1 MSGFGGDTNNFGGG
15 GGFGTPLANNSNSNS
30 NNNNNNNN
38 NPFGGGGFG
47 GSSGT
52 TNATPLFGSGSGFGS
67 GGGDAPITSFASAV
81 PFGGSNIA
89 PPPSSSF
96 GGGGGGGMS
105 FGSSPNVLPTGGVS
119 GFGGGR
125 FGGSQNQNNNQY
137 QQQQQQHQNPSSF
150 GGAPFQSQ
158 QQSSSSSNQQSLSFG
173 SSSNVM
179 VGNNAPTST
188 GLNNDNSS
196 GPGNSERSSGFG
208 SDLSSKGKSNN
219 MNNPFGGGGG
229 GGGGGFVSSTN
240 SPFGGGGRSA
250 TMPPTIPDNS
260 GNVVYNRTNNN
271 TMGDDNDHNNSNNNI
286 NPANTYVRPR
296 TSINSAH
303 AQMEEK
309 KRILT
314 AKIEEKKRRLAERQ
328 QRKKREEEESGRRSK
343 SPTMQSASPTPPMP
357 MRTASPKPPMRMNQ
371 PNQQQP
377 PRTNQ
382 QQTLAERNAL
392 RFAST
397 PSVTV
402 RARSPITTTT
412 TSSTS
417 NNSTGR
423 EDLHQAVN
431 LVGICMTMCPT
442 DELQTRRNENDI
454 QAMEIAMPGRLH
466 PSNWTQQDTAV
477 KRFRRSAADFKLDVP
492 EWVRPPE
499 VLEQTMGYLEEWI
512 MERDRQGPDPRFPQP
527 DLPPPPLDVYQFI
540 WDRTRMIRKDFI
552 LQNYVGTGGRCDAR
566 AVRCHERIARWH
578 AMCEH
583 QLSHIPDFV
592 KMQSQQNVQEL
603 GQTMKSLNGFYDDAL
618 NRSTIEVPDERTGI
632 ETYVSDQNITTN
644 DTVQGRDPVDYN
656 GSSLNNASDNPMIAR
671 RLIGKNSNKTIGRG
685 TAEPEM
691 RAIYIL
697 LTMGNEGGM
706 EVLKYAAKL
715 FQERPA
721 VYHSPPVQLAI
732 SIFKAKKD
740 SNYVKFFSIM
750 RSSSTPYLFCCIMF
764 KMVEEMRKYAF
775 RVMYK
780 AYGGRTVNGE
790 AKYDHYPLKRLV
802 QVLNF
807 EDMDEA
813 RNACNHYNITVKEYE
828 HESGEISEII
838 YWKGSKYR
846 EAKHPEKGH
855 TLPLPPRKMMRTIE
869 IKLNGTTR
877 LGVCRGDKSGKGAAL
892 SGPAPA
898 PVTRST
904 LNPNST
910 SFVPRNSDTRA
921 LSMTLTTDT
930 DNEMDSKAMELL
942 MKQKL
947 ERIKLEKQQK
957 ERKEKERRAQ
967 EERQRQENKQK
978 EEERRLEEIERR
990 NQAEIEK
997 RRCEQKLKE
1006 EQARQKRLK
1015 EEEERAIQQREEEK
1029 ARKIAEEK
1037 AHKEVAEARK
1047 RKELELQ
1054 RQREQKEQQRR
1065 ELERRLADEKRRKE
1079 LEENEKRRKEEEERR
1094 LEALRL
1100 ELEAKRRKE
1109 AEEKRKAD
1117 EWQDKINAATK
1128 VLVWHR
1134 LRRALSRPLEIAVG
1148 SRVSLQAIDPL
1159 YKTDSF
1165 HLMDTLRMA
1174 MEENLTK
1181 IQAPL
1186 YTRPTTKSVVEE
1198 VLQKEA
1204 SKLAIADMALREIES
1219 LSTTPFGSRK
1229 STLLFKIAVICPETM
1244 DVTDQSFANLLYH
1257 WIDTRVKLGNIETAK
1272 SNANSSMEHEVRVVV
1287 VRGSS
1292 YEVCSTCDIAL
1303 FIIPPKWTD
1312 PIQNAAMLGQVA
1324 SSILPD
1330 DIPRVAL
1337 VLSDNVEENRIS
1349 TINNAIAKE
1358 LGGNM
1363 ETLPIIH
1370 PSQLSVEGFDNALLS
1385 AFKRV
1390 MKIFV
1395 REACVSVIRISA
1407 MQLATK
1413 TILTV
1418 LWKCVPSVSS
1428 GLDVDEDV
1436 IVECS
1441 RLALRFMMQE
1451 LAKRSTHNK
1460 AEWSLWPAPEFACKD
1475 NLVESYFTKNDG
1487 LPLEWIRNLGEDFLE
1502 KTYEPL
1508 LTAFQGH
1515 FRDVYQRIVVDA
1527 PIIVQDDC
1535 ATECAQGQYRRCLE
1549 KSLLWMQS
1557 ASGDCYLYLPEG
1569 MIELVVNDVV
1579 SKVRANPVL
1588 SQTSTNRE
1596 LDVPL
1601 LAAEDLTDDDL
1612 SFATATATATA
1623 TNAPAS
1629 ISSNKRS
1636 RTKTQSEK
1644 DDDIRFAECTERES
1658 KKHRRQ
1664 PLTTTTA
1671 TNESDS
1677 FTKKLERLLRGDK
1690 TTIDDVIVGDTTLS
1704 RILRNVPEL

>member
-1 MSGFGGDTNNFGGG
+1 
-15 GGFGTPLANNSNSNS
+15 
-30 NNNNNNNN
+30 
-38 NPFGGGGFG
+38 
-47 GSSGT
+47 
-52 TNATPLFGSGSGFGS
+52 
-67 GGGDAPITSFASAV
+67 
-81 PFGGSNIA
+81 
-89 PPPSSSF
+89 
-96 GGGGGGGMS
+96 
-105 FGSSPNVLPTGGVS
+105 
-119 GFGGGR
+119 
-125 FGGSQNQNNNQY
+125 
-137 QQQQQQHQNPSSF
+137 
-150 GGAPFQSQ
+150 
-158 QQSSSSSNQQSLSFG
+158 
-173 SSSNVM
+173 
-179 VGNNAPTST
+179 
-188 GLNNDNSS
+188 
-196 GPGNSERSSGFG
+196 
-208 SDLSSKGKSNN
+208 
-219 MNNPFGGGGG
+219 
-229 GGGGGFVSSTN
+229 
-240 SPFGGGGRSA
+240 
-250 TMPPTIPDNS
+250 
-260 GNVVYNRTNNN
+260 
-271 TMGDDNDHNNSNNNI
+271 MGDDNDNNN
-286 NPANTYVRPR
+286 NPATTYVRPR
-296 TSINSAH
+296 TNSNSAQ

-328 QRKKREEEESGRRSK
+328 QRKRREEEESGRRSK
-343 SPTMQSASPTPPMP
+343 SPTMQSATPTPPMRQTNQQQQQQRPP
-357 MRTASPKPPMRMNQ
+357 MRTNQ
-371 PNQQQP
+371 P
-377 PRTNQ
+377 NQ

-402 RARSPITTTT
+402 RARSPTTTTT
-412 TSSTS
+412 TSISTS
-417 NNSTGR
+417 TSTGR

-618 NRSTIEVPDERTGI
+618 NRSTIEVPDEQTGI
-632 ETYVSDQNITTN
+632 ETYVSDQNITRN
-644 DTVQGRDPVDYN
+644 ETVQGRDPVDYN
-656 GSSLNNASDNPMIAR
+656 GSSLNNASDNPMITQ

-740 SNYVKFFSIM
+740 NNYVRFFSIM

-802 QVLNF
+802 QLLNF

-813 RNACNHYNITVKEYE
+813 RKACIHYNITVKEYE

-877 LGVCRGDKSGKGAAL
+877 LGVCRGEASGTGAAL
-892 SGPAPA
+892 SGSGPASVA
-898 PVTRST
+898 RST

-910 SFVPRNSDTRA
+910 SFVPINSDTRA
-921 LSMTLTTDT
+921 LSMTPTTDI

-947 ERIKLEKQQK
+947 EKIKLEKQQK
-957 ERKEKERRAQ
+957 ERTEKERRAQ

-978 EEERRLEEIERR
+978 EEERRKKEIEKR
-990 NQAEIEK
+990 NQAEIEM
-997 RRCEQKLKE
+997 RRCEKEQKE
-1006 EQARQKRLK
+1006 EQARQKRLE
-1015 EEEERAIQQREEEK
+1015 EEEERAIEQREEEK
-1029 ARKIAEEK
+1029 VRKIAEEK
-1037 AHKEVAEARK
+1037 AHKEAAEARK
-1047 RKELELQ
+1047 RKELEQQ
-1054 RQREQKEQQRR
+1054 RKREEKEQQRR
-1065 ELERRLADEKRRKE
+1065 ELERRLAEEKRRKE
-1079 LEENEKRRKEEEERR
+1079 LEEMEKRRKEEEKRR

-1100 ELEAKRRKE
+1100 ELEARRRKE

-1117 EWQDKINAATK
+1117 EWQDKINTATK

-1159 YKTDSF
+1159 YKTGSF

-1174 MEENLTK
+1174 MEENPTK
-1181 IQAPL
+1181 IQVPL
-1186 YTRPTTKSVVEE
+1186 YTRPTIKSVVEE

-1244 DVTDQSFANLLYH
+1244 DVTDQSFANILYH
-1257 WIDTRVKLGNIETAK
+1257 WIDTRVKLGKIETAK
-1272 SNANSSMEHEVRVVV
+1272 SNDNSSMDHEVRAVV

-1303 FIIPPKWTD
+1303 FVIPPKWTD
-1312 PIQNAAMLGQVA
+1312 PIQNTAMLGQVT
-1324 SSILPD
+1324 SSILHE

-1337 VLSDNVEENRIS
+1337 VLSDNDEDNRIS

-1363 ETLPIIH
+1363 VTLPIIH
-1370 PSQLSVEGFDNALLS
+1370 PSQLSVEGLDSALSS

-1390 MKIFV
+1390 VKIFV
-1395 REACVSVIRISA
+1395 HEACVSVIRISA

-1413 TILTV
+1413 TILKV
-1418 LWKCVPSVSS
+1418 LWECVPSVSG

-1451 LAKRSTHNK
+1451 LAKRATHNK
-1460 AEWSLWPAPEFACKD
+1460 AEWSMWPPPEFARKD
-1475 NLVESYFTKNDG
+1475 DLVKSYFTKIDG
-1487 LPLEWIRNLGEDFLE
+1487 LPLDWIKYLSEDFLE

-1508 LTAFQGH
+1508 LTIFQGH

-1527 PIIVQDDC
+1527 PITVQDDC

-1557 ASGDCYLYLPEG
+1557 ASSDRHLYLPEG
-1569 MIELVVNDVV
+1569 MIELVVNVVV

-1588 SQTSTNRE
+1588 SQTSNRE

-1601 LAAEDLTDDDL
+1601 LAAEDLTDGDL
-1612 SFATATATATA
+1612 RFATATAT
-1623 TNAPAS
+1623 NGP
-1629 ISSNKRS
+1629 SSTSSNNKRS

-1658 KKHRRQ
+1658 KKYRRQ
-1664 PLTTTTA
+1664 PSTTTA